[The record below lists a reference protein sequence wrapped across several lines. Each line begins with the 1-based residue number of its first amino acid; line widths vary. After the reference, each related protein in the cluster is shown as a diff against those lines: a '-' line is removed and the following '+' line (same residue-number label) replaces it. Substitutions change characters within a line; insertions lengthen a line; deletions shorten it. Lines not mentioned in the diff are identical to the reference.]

1 MKNTTVLK
9 NQSEKAILV
18 TKGKP
23 SFLKR
28 FLREFNRGKY
38 VYLMLVPVVLYYLIF
53 HYWPMIG
60 IVIAFQ
66 DYIPGV
72 GFFESSWVGLKHFT
86 EFFNSYYFWRLIKN
100 TFLINFWL
108 LIFGFPAPII
118 LALLLNEVRN
128 RIFKRS
134 VQTITYIPHFI
145 SLVVVVGII
154 KDFTATDGMINQ
166 LRDLMGAGSIPFLQF
181 PEYFRTIYVS
191 SEVWQT
197 IGWSSIIYFAA
208 LSNVNPNLYE
218 AAEIDGAGRFRKMW
232 HITLP
237 AIRPTIVIILILT
250 LGNLLSTGFEKIL
263 LLYQPLTY
271 ETADVISTYVYR
283 KGIEHSAFSFA
294 TAVGLF
300 NTMVNFTLLIIAN
313 AISRRIS
320 DNSLW

>member
-1 MKNTTVLK
+1 MKNEPIITKKQHNPVVLSK
-9 NQSEKAILV
+9 EKSPVLRR
-18 TKGKP
+18 
-23 SFLKR
+23 FLKD
-28 FLREFNRGKY
+28 FNHGKY
-38 VYLMLVPVVLYYLIF
+38 IYLMLVPVIVYYLIF

-60 IVIAFQ
+60 IVIGFQ

-72 GFFESSWVGLKHFT
+72 GFFESPWVGLKHFT

-100 TFLINFWL
+100 TFLLNFWL
-108 LIFGFPAPII
+108 LVFGFPAPII
-118 LALLLNEVRN
+118 LALLLNEIRN
-128 RIFKRS
+128 RFFKRS

-166 LRDLMGAGSIPFLQF
+166 FRDLMGKESIPFLQY
-181 PEYFRTIYVS
+181 PEYFRTIFVT
-191 SEVWQT
+191 SEIWQT

-208 LSNVNPNLYE
+208 LSNVDPNLYE
-218 AAEIDGAGRFRKMW
+218 AADIDGAGRFRKMW

-250 LGNLLSTGFEKIL
+250 IGSLLNTSFEKIL

-283 KGIEHSAFSFA
+283 KGIENSAFSFA

-300 NTMVNFTLLIIAN
+300 NTIINFTLLIIAN
-313 AISRRIS
+313 AISRKIS